1 LIKKVFLA
9 LSCAIFCTVAQGE
22 TEQSGDKPVV
32 YLTFDDGP
40 SSDDVTDRVLA
51 VLERYDAKA
60 TFFVT
65 GERARARPEKIAK
78 IASAGHGLGNH
89 THSHGIL
96 TLADDQKIVD
106 ELYVTDVYVRAAGVP
121 ELSCFRAPFGVTN
134 ARVDSIAESMGLQS
148 VGWTID
154 TRDWDPYSDED
165 YLARQLEDSR
175 HESVVLMHDGPS
187 LRWRTLQ
194 VFSNWME
201 ESAHLYQFEALPEC
215 VQPAPAV
222 FADLDA
228 PLPAYTREEVEK
240 VAETIPE
247 LIAKL
252 RNYEITLDA
261 EVVAQ
266 IDSDLSAQVNP

>member
-1 LIKKVFLA
+1 LIKQVFLA

-51 VLERYDAKA
+51 VLERY
-60 TFFVT
+60 
-65 GERARARPEKIAK
+65 E
-78 IASAGHGLGNH
+78 
-89 THSHGIL
+89 
-96 TLADDQKIVD
+96 ADDQKIVD

-240 VAETIPE
+240 VDETIPE